1 MLNVVLIVIGSILL
15 FLVYSNLSK
24 NIESYAVGRLA
35 SFNDT
40 LSNENTLIDQSLRG
54 ILDSRNLLDEHT
66 RMNLFDS
73 MVHNMSLINSFK
85 ILQEANKKTR
95 QTMNLYD
102 ICFKNNNP
110 CNKYCVELEPKY
122 CKIKKN

>member
-66 RMNLFDS
+66 RMNFFDS

-102 ICFKNNNP
+102 ICFKDNNP
-110 CNKYCVELEPKY
+110 CNKYCVELEPKF

>member
-102 ICFKNNNP
+102 ICFKDNNP
-110 CNKYCVELEPKY
+110 CNKYCVELEPKF

>member
-1 MLNVVLIVIGSILL
+1 MLNVVLIIIGSILL

-40 LSNENTLIDQSLRG
+40 LSNENALIDQSLSG
-54 ILDSRNLLDEHT
+54 ILESRNLLDEHT

>member
-15 FLVYSNLSK
+15 FLIYSNLSK

-102 ICFKNNNP
+102 ICFKDNNP
-110 CNKYCVELEPKY
+110 CNKYCVELEPKF